1 MNVFMATVTVDSPV
15 FQKYVQRIANDFGM
29 PCDSVAEQQ
38 AILNEMSELKSFRQK
53 LGQPKVSNW
62 FAWNGMANEQMREFN
77 ATKCIFAEVYEDEP
91 APDDDGGASFLLG
104 C

>member
-1 MNVFMATVTVDSPV
+1 MLTVTVDSPG
-15 FQKYVQRIANDFGM
+15 FQKYVQRIANDFGIS
-29 PCDSVAEQQ
+29 CDSPAEQQ

-62 FAWNGMANEQMREFN
+62 FAWNGMAKEQMREFN

-91 APDDDGGASFLLG
+91 DPDDDGASFLLG

>member
-1 MNVFMATVTVDSPV
+1 MLRVTVDSPG
-15 FQKYVQRIANDFGM
+15 FQKYVQRIANDFEM
-29 PCDSVAEQQ
+29 PCDTREEQQ
-38 AILNEMSELKSFRQK
+38 AILEEMWELKSFRQK

-62 FAWNGMANEQMREFN
+62 FAWNGMAKEQMREFN

-91 APDDDGGASFLLG
+91 DPDDDAGASFLLG